1 MGMAV
6 GEKKGPSADINV
18 TPLID
23 VLLVLII
30 IFMVITPLTPH
41 GLDAQVPQPPK
52 HQQPQQNNLAVVV
65 QILDPNGQL
74 KINATPVT
82 WTTLGP
88 QLENIYKTRAEK
100 VMFIKADNDIPFAD
114 VARVLD
120 ITRGVDPTIMVGVM
134 TKGMLAGH

>member
-18 TPLID
+18 
-23 VLLVLII
+23 
-30 IFMVITPLTPH
+30 TPLTPH

-100 VMFIKADNDIPFAD
+100 VK
-114 VARVLD
+114 RLS
-120 ITRGVDPTIMVGVM
+120 
-134 TKGMLAGH
+134 